1 MIRTRRAYLL
11 LGTNLGDREKN
22 LSVAVS
28 LLVTELASWLFSD
41 IRESSVY
48 ESEPCGFESS
58 NRFLNRAIA
67 FDTSVSPED
76 LLKVCKWVEKKM
88 GRREDGPLYDA
99 GGNRI
104 YRDRVIDIDIL
115 VFGDVK
121 MNTPDL
127 TIPHPKLMEREFALK
142 PLCEIYEEGEYWKK
156 ILNLLVFNPN
166 Q

>member
-1 MIRTRRAYLL
+1 MTRTRRAYLL
-11 LGTNLGDREKN
+11 LGTNLGDRERN

-48 ESEPCGFESS
+48 ESEPYGFESS
-58 NRFLNRAIA
+58 NNFLNRAIA

-76 LLKVCKWVEKKM
+76 LLKVCKWVERKM

-99 GGNRI
+99 DGNRI
-104 YRDRVIDIDIL
+104 YRDRIMDIDIL
-115 VFGDVK
+115 VFGDVE
-121 MNTPDL
+121 MDTPEL
-127 TIPHPKLMEREFALK
+127 TIPHPGLMEREFALK
-142 PLCEIYEEGEYWKK
+142 PLSEIYEEGKCGKK
-156 ILNLLVFNPN
+156 ILNLPVFNPN